1 MNTNKDEKKK
11 LSDEELKE
19 VTGGKGGGYRKTSGE
34 PWWRF

>member
-19 VTGGKGGGYRKTSGE
+19 VTGGKGGHRKTSGE
-34 PWWRF
+34 PWWRL